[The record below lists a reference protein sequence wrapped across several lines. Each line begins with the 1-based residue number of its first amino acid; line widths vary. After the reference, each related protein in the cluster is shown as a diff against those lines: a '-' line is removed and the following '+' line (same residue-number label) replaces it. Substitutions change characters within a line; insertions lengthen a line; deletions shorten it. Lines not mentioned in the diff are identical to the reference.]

1 VVLVRVFFSLSLFE
15 ARTMQTEADS
25 EAGSNGRPFH
35 LRGREI
41 QLRRAVPVPIV
52 AVACAIWSVIGL
64 GCGPLYVG

>member
-1 VVLVRVFFSLSLFE
+1 
-15 ARTMQTEADS
+15 MQTEADS